1 MEDTVFLIL
10 IGAAVALWIYY
21 LVAKEFYKI
30 AEMKG
35 HAESKYLWISFLL
48 GVVGWMLVI
57 ALPDDRKQKVQVV
70 QQPQPVSGSQSRPA
84 RTDDDLPNL

>member
-1 MEDTVFLIL
+1 MVVLI
-10 IGAAVALWIYY
+10 IIVGAVALWICY

-35 HAESKYLWISFLL
+35 FPESKYLWIPFFL
-48 GVVGWMLVI
+48 GIVGWMLVI
-57 ALPDDRKQKVQVV
+57 ALPDRRKQTVQVV
-70 QQPQPVSGSQSRPA
+70 QQPQPVPGNQSRPA

>member
-1 MEDTVFLIL
+1 MGIL
-10 IGAAVALWIYY
+10 MMIIVAAVALWIWY

-35 HAESKYLWISFLL
+35 HPESKYLWISFFL

-57 ALPDDRKQKVQVV
+57 ALPDDRKRMVQVV
-70 QQPQPVSGSQSRPA
+70 QQPQPMSWNQTRPA

>member
-1 MEDTVFLIL
+1 MGSLMMI
-10 IGAAVALWIYY
+10 IAVAVMLWIWY

-57 ALPDDRKQKVQVV
+57 ALPDRRQQTVQV
-70 QQPQPVSGSQSRPA
+70 QQPQPMSGNQSRPA
-84 RTDDDLPNL
+84 RTDDELPNL

>member
-1 MEDTVFLIL
+1 MGIL
-10 IGAAVALWIYY
+10 MMIIVAAVALWICY

-35 HAESKYLWISFLL
+35 HAESKYLWISFFLS
-48 GVVGWMLVI
+48 VVGWMLVI
-57 ALPDDRKQKVQVV
+57 ALPDRRQQTVQV
-70 QQPQPVSGSQSRPA
+70 QQPQPMSGKPSRPA

>member
-1 MEDTVFLIL
+1 MGIL
-10 IGAAVALWIYY
+10 MMIIAAAVMLWIWY

-35 HAESKYLWISFLL
+35 FPESKYLWISFFL

-57 ALPDDRKQKVQVV
+57 ALPDRRQQAAQV